1 MIEGLCPSVF
11 MVDDIDVDHYG
22 REAYMEQRAD
32 AITAIG
38 DLATYLISLPEEE
51 FSMAPDR

>member
-11 MVDDIDVDHYG
+11 RVDDIDVDHYG